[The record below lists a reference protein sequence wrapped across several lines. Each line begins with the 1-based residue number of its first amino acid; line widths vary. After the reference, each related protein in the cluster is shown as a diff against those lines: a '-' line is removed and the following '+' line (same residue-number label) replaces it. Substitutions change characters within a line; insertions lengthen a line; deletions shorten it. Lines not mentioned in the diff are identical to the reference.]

1 MFNCTYYLLTCR
13 ISIFSDFVFIKDQ
26 FFPFLLNDLGN
37 RKTKIEVN
45 VQWREYYLI
54 ITLSVKWWRVESK
67 RVCSRP
73 IAVKGNRILFASQGL
88 VVLSEMICVIL
99 WLDYNNNKNTC
110 SANISNHRLISIK
123 FRKYFS
129 KFTYE
134 HYLHIQ
140 HLLLGLSGH
149 SIAFPLP
156 FLSITIIFTLG
167 TGSIQLR

>member
-1 MFNCTYYLLTCR
+1 MKVSISARKSLSVNLISEFSADSWISKSSKDFLVFARKLRKKFNIVLNCTYYLLTCR
-13 ISIFSDFVFIKDQ
+13 INIFNDFVFIKDQ

-37 RKTKIEVN
+37 RNTKIEVN

-99 WLDYNNNKNTC
+99 WLDCKKKNGC
-110 SANISNHRLISIK
+110 SETISNNHLNSIK
-123 FRKYFS
+123 F
-129 KFTYE
+129 
-134 HYLHIQ
+134 HQ
-140 HLLLGLSGH
+140 
-149 SIAFPLP
+149 
-156 FLSITIIFTLG
+156 
-167 TGSIQLR
+167 